1 MFAFRRAMPQPIP
14 ILIADAQEVV
24 RHGLRAMLAGSR
36 VRVVGEAADA
46 PTTLV
51 LAKKHR
57 PAVVVLDVAIPGGD
71 AFDLAGTLARPP
83 FEAKVVL
90 LSTLDNPTYM
100 ARACAINAAHCL
112 LKDVGQRDLVAAI
125 EDAFTG
131 RPAPVSVPYGRITA
145 SLATPP
151 KKPAIHAGLTP
162 REAQVLVHVAY
173 GLSNEEVAL
182 ALAISVETVKEHVQ
196 NILRKLSVRD
206 RTQAAVWAVRSG
218 MV

>member
-1 MFAFRRAMPQPIP
+1 MPQPIP

-36 VRVVGEAADA
+36 ATVVGEAADA

-51 LAKKHR
+51 LTKKHR

-71 AFDLAGTLARPP
+71 AFDLAGTLVRPP

-100 ARACAINAAHCL
+100 ARAYAINAAHCL

-151 KKPAIHAGLTP
+151 KKPAILAGLTP

-206 RTQAAVWAVRSG
+206 RTQAAVWAVRCG

>member
-1 MFAFRRAMPQPIP
+1 MPQPIP

-36 VRVVGEAADA
+36 AKVVAEAADA
-46 PTTLV
+46 PTTIV

-71 AFDLAGTLARPP
+71 AFNLAGTLARPP

-131 RPAPVSVPYGRITA
+131 RRAPVSMPYGRISA

-151 KKPAIHAGLTP
+151 KRTAIQAGLTP

-173 GLSNEEVAL
+173 GLSNEEIAL

>member
-1 MFAFRRAMPQPIP
+1 MPATTSL
-14 ILIADAQEVV
+14 LIAHPKELIRA
-24 RHGLRAMLAGSR
+24 GLYAMLEGTR
-36 VRVVGEAADA
+36 ITIVGEAPDA
-46 PTTLV
+46 TSTLT
-51 LAKKHR
+51 LAKKHK
-57 PAVVVLDVAIPGGD
+57 PAVVLLDVAIPGGD
-71 AFDLAGTLARPP
+71 AFELAGTLSKSLPGTALV
-83 FEAKVVL
+83 FMTA
-90 LSTLDNPTYM
+90 LDNPTYM
-100 ARACAINAAHCL
+100 ARAYAINAAHCL

-151 KKPAIHAGLTP
+151 KKPAIQAGLTP

-173 GLSNEEVAL
+173 GLSNEEIAL

>member
-1 MFAFRRAMPQPIP
+1 MPQPIP

-36 VRVVGEAADA
+36 ARVVGEAADA

-151 KKPAIHAGLTP
+151 KKPAIQAGLTP

-182 ALAISVETVKEHVQ
+182 GISVETVKEHVQ

>member
-1 MFAFRRAMPQPIP
+1 MPQPIQ
-14 ILIADAQEVV
+14 ILIADSQEVV
-24 RHGLRAMLAGSR
+24 RHGLRAMLVGSR
-36 VRVVGEAADA
+36 ARIVGEAADA

-57 PAVVVLDVAIPGGD
+57 PDVVVLDVAIPGGD
-71 AFDLAGTLARPP
+71 AFDLAATLARPP

-100 ARACAINAAHCL
+100 ARACAINAANCL

-125 EDAFTG
+125 EDAFAG

-151 KKPAIHAGLTP
+151 KRPAIQAGLTP

-173 GLSNEEVAL
+173 GLSNEEIAL